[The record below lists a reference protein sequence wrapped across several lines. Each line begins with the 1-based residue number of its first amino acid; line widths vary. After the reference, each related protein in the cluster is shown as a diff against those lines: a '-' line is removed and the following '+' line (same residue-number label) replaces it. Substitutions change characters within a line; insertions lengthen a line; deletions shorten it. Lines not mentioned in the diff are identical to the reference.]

1 MERRKKF
8 LIFRDGREG
17 EEEKKSPK
25 KTSTLRRGKRNFF
38 LLIISKTLISCYN
51 KEVQPEPERRERK
64 IATYDE

>member
-38 LLIISKTLISCYN
+38 PADNLEDINFML
-51 KEVQPEPERRERK
+51 Q
-64 IATYDE
+64 